1 MPGSLGMG
9 TFSGAHTMAR
19 PRLSDLRKAQMRA
32 GYLFVVPSF
41 ILYALFVLVPVA
53 ITIILSFTYYD
64 VSFGADWVWFENY
77 QRFFGESRS
86 ITIFWN
92 TLRFAFFAVT
102 GNVLVGLLLALALNR
117 AMPAALLYFFR
128 LAFFLPVIISAAF
141 VAVVWSYF
149 YAFDFGVINYYLQ
162 QLGIPAVPWLSSSKV
177 AMISIVITD
186 VWKNTGFFMII
197 LVAALQGVPQPIMD
211 AASMDGASPWR
222 RFTRITLPYISPVLF
237 FCIVFATIGAL
248 QVFESIVILTDGGP
262 GDSTRSL
269 SIYLVNEAFG
279 SFELGYAA
287 AVSVIMMGLILVVTT
302 IQLVGSRRFVE
313 G

>member
-1 MPGSLGMG
+1 MPGPPGMDILLERM
-9 TFSGAHTMAR
+9 MAR
-19 PRLSDLRKAQMRA
+19 RLSDLRKAQMRA

-41 ILYALFVLVPVA
+41 VLYALFVLVPVA
-53 ITIILSFTYYD
+53 ITIVLSFTYYD
-64 VSFGADWVWFENY
+64 ISFGADWVWFENY
-77 QRFFGESRS
+77 QRFFSESRS

-92 TLRFAFFAVT
+92 TQRFAFFAVT

-117 AMPAALLYFFR
+117 AMPDWLLYFFR

-141 VAVVWSYF
+141 VSVVWSYF
-149 YAFDFGVINYYLQ
+149 YAVDFGVINYYLQ
-162 QLGIPAVPWLSSSKV
+162 SFGLPAVPWLTSSKV
-177 AMISIVITD
+177 AMTSIVVMD

-197 LVAALQGVPQPIMD
+197 LVAALQGVPGPIMD

-248 QVFESIVILTDGGP
+248 QVFESIVILTGGGP
-262 GDSTRSL
+262 GDATRSL
-269 SIYLVNEAFG
+269 SIYLVDEAFG

-287 AVSVIMMGLILVVTT
+287 AVSVIMMLLVLIVTV
-302 IQLVGSRRFVE
+302 IQLTGSRRFVE
-313 G
+313 S

>member
-1 MPGSLGMG
+1 ML
-9 TFSGAHTMAR
+9 
-19 PRLSDLRKAQMRA
+19 
-32 GYLFVVPSF
+32 PS
-41 ILYALFVLVPVA
+41 ILLYAAFVLAPVV
-53 ITIILSFTYYD
+53 ITIVLSFTYYD
-64 VSFGADWVWFENY
+64 ISFGADWVGFENY
-77 QRFFGESRS
+77 LRFFGESRS

-92 TLRFAFFAVT
+92 TLRFAFFAVS
-102 GNVLVGLLLALALNR
+102 GNVLIGLLLALALNR
-117 AMPAALLYFFR
+117 AMPGWLLYFFR

-149 YAFDFGVINYYLQ
+149 YSFDFGVLNYYLL
-162 QLGIPAVPWLSSSKV
+162 QLGIPAVPWLTSSKV

-197 LVAALQGVPQPIMD
+197 LVAALQGVPKPIMD

-287 AVSVIMMGLILVVTT
+287 AVSVIMMLLVLIVTI

-313 G
+313 A

>member
-1 MPGSLGMG
+1 MPGSPGAG
-9 TFSGAHTMAR
+9 TFFSELMMATR
-19 PRLSDLRKAQMRA
+19 RLSDLRKAQMRA

-41 ILYALFVLVPVA
+41 VLYALFVLVPVA
-53 ITIILSFTYYD
+53 ITIVLSFTYYD
-64 VSFGADWVWFENY
+64 ISFGADWVWFENY

-117 AMPAALLYFFR
+117 AMPSGLLYFFR

-149 YAFDFGVINYYLQ
+149 YAVDFGVINYYLQ
-162 QLGIPAVPWLSSSKV
+162 TLGLPAVPWLTSSKV
-177 AMISIVITD
+177 AMTSIVIMD

-248 QVFESIVILTDGGP
+248 QVFESITILTGGGP

-269 SIYLVNEAFG
+269 SIYLVDEAFG

-287 AVSVIMMGLILVVTT
+287 AVSVIMMLLVLIVTI

-313 G
+313 A

>member
-1 MPGSLGMG
+1 
-9 TFSGAHTMAR
+9 MAR
-19 PRLSDLRKAQMRA
+19 RRLSDLKKAQMRA

-41 ILYALFVLVPVA
+41 VLYALFVLVPVV

-64 VSFGADWVWFENY
+64 ISFGADWVWFENY

-86 ITIFWN
+86 VTIFWN

-117 AMPAALLYFFR
+117 AMPAPLLYFFR

-162 QLGIPAVPWLSSSKV
+162 QLGIPAVPWLTSSKV
-177 AMISIVITD
+177 AMTSIVIMD

-197 LVAALQGVPQPIMD
+197 LTAALQGVPQPIRD

-222 RFTRITLPYISPVLF
+222 RFTRIILPYISPVLF

>member
-1 MPGSLGMG
+1 
-9 TFSGAHTMAR
+9 MAR
-19 PRLSDLRKAQMRA
+19 RRLSDLKKAQMRA

-41 ILYALFVLVPVA
+41 VLYALFVLVPVA
-53 ITIILSFTYYD
+53 ITIVLSFTYYD
-64 VSFGADWVWFENY
+64 ISFGVDWVGLENY

-86 ITIFWN
+86 VTIFWN

-117 AMPAALLYFFR
+117 AMPAFLLYFFR

-177 AMISIVITD
+177 ALTSIVIMD

-262 GDSTRSL
+262 GDSKRSL

-287 AVSVIMMGLILVVTT
+287 AVSVIMMGLVLLVTT
-302 IQLVGSRRFVE
+302 IQLIGSRRFVE